1 MDENE
6 YKMLISVYQKKTH
19 DMLAQIIGLETR
31 IMGLNH
37 VVEKL
42 STKVDDQEKL
52 LIQLKSKKRQPKNI
66 TVDSEDF

>member
-42 STKVDDQEKL
+42 SAKVDDQEKL

>member
-6 YKMLISVYQKKTH
+6 YKMIMSVYQKKTH

-42 STKVDDQEKL
+42 STKVNDQEKL

>member
-6 YKMLISVYQKKTH
+6 YKMIMSVYQKKTH

-42 STKVDDQEKL
+42 STKVNDQEKL
-52 LIQLKSKKRQPKNI
+52 LSQLKSKKRQPKNI

>member
-6 YKMLISVYQKKTH
+6 YKMIMSVYQKKTH

-42 STKVDDQEKL
+42 SAKVNDQEKL

>member
-42 STKVDDQEKL
+42 STKVNDQEKL

>member
-37 VVEKL
+37 VVENL
-42 STKVDDQEKL
+42 STKVNDQEKL

>member
-6 YKMLISVYQKKTH
+6 YKMIMSVYQKKTH

-42 STKVDDQEKL
+42 STKVNDQEKL
-52 LIQLKSKKRQPKNI
+52 LSQLKSKKRQPKNI
-66 TVDSEDF
+66 TVDTEDF

>member
-1 MDENE
+1 
-6 YKMLISVYQKKTH
+6 
-19 DMLAQIIGLETR
+19 MLAQIIGLETR

-37 VVEKL
+37 VVENL
-42 STKVDDQEKL
+42 STKVNDQEKL

>member
-42 STKVDDQEKL
+42 SAKVNDQEKL

>member
-19 DMLAQIIGLETR
+19 DMHAQIIGLETR

-37 VVEKL
+37 VVENL
-42 STKVDDQEKL
+42 STKVNDQEKL

>member
-42 STKVDDQEKL
+42 STKVNDQEKL
-52 LIQLKSKKRQPKNI
+52 LSQLKSKKRQPKNI